1 MTTVF
6 HHVGPFEI
14 VGQIG
19 HGGMAQVFLADD
31 TRHGRRVALKLVQL
45 RDDRQGRDILEAER
59 RGAQLQGRLSEVCPL
74 VPRLY
79 DDGDLPP
86 YYFIAM
92 EFVAGEDLS
101 SVIARGPLKTDEAVA
116 VARQLCQF
124 LEAAHALETTIDGV
138 AFRSL
143 VHGDLKPGNVRISTS
158 GEVKVLDFGI
168 AKALSLSRKVTR
180 NEFGSLPY
188 MSPERLDSDAQEIG
202 RPADLWA
209 LGVIL
214 YEMLSGAAPFHATDT
229 RRLECQIRA
238 GYHARPL
245 PETVPVGLR
254 AITARLLAPVPGG
267 RYDSAT
273 SMLEDLQ
280 TFSNGET
287 TTAEQQGFSRQPDE
301 AVTRR
306 TRPAAADEATRRMSA
321 AAIPSLIPPLIPP
334 LIDDATRRT
343 RPAPAPPEATVTSLP
358 KAPPVPSKRAW
369 RLPSLRAVLLF
380 LAFVI
385 VANEVA
391 VGSSARRLA
400 AVAGTRDLDGITS
413 IWDEYGRLSGRSF
426 LHVGVIGLQRS
437 LRARVLDLSEQV
449 MANYRTPLPTVRE
462 RQWKAAQ
469 TNLQQALALSP
480 GDARLRGDLRYCE
493 GHLHRIDGEAEKLRN
508 HRAAASQHFA
518 DAVTAFREAAELR
531 PSWPDP
537 FLGLA
542 RTFIYGLEDTDRAA
556 DALKQAQQ
564 RGHAIGDR
572 ETAQLGDGY
581 RVRGDSL
588 RQTARR
594 LANLPQEAEYLQR
607 AIAAYRA
614 ALAQYEQIAGY
625 PGVATS
631 LQRVHA
637 IVDSL
642 ENRAA
647 ELAAEKD
654 RAEQAGRWE

>member
-14 VGQIG
+14 LGQIG

-31 TRHGRRVALKLVQL
+31 TRHGRRVALKLVQV
-45 RDDRQGRDILEAER
+45 RDDRTGRDILEAER
-59 RGAQLQGRLSEVCPL
+59 RGAQLQGRLSELCPL
-74 VPRLY
+74 VPKLY

-101 SVIARGPLKTDEAVA
+101 SVIARGPLKTDEAIA
-116 VARQLCQF
+116 VTRQLCQF

-138 AFRSL
+138 PFRSL
-143 VHGDLKPGNVRISTS
+143 VHGDLKPGNVRISAA

-229 RRLECQIRA
+229 RRLERQICA
-238 GYHARPL
+238 GYCGRPL
-245 PETVPVGLR
+245 PETVPPGLR
-254 AITARLLAPVPGG
+254 AITARLLAAAPAD

-273 SMLEDLQ
+273 TVLDDLD
-280 TFSNGET
+280 TFSTGET
-287 TTAEQQGFSRQPDE
+287 TAAERQGFPRPRDE
-301 AVTRR
+301 AATRR
-306 TRPAAADEATRRMSA
+306 TRPVPEEDATRRTSA
-321 AAIPSLIPPLIPP
+321 APIE
-334 LIDDATRRT
+334 DATRRT
-343 RPAPAPPEATVTSLP
+343 RPASAAPDAIAISLP
-358 KAPPVPSKRAW
+358 KTPPIAAKRAW
-369 RLPSLRAVLLF
+369 RRPSLRAVLLL

-385 VANEVA
+385 VANEA
-391 VGSSARRLA
+391 AIGSSARRLA
-400 AVAGTRDLDGITS
+400 AAAGTSDLDGITS
-413 IWDEYGRLSGRSF
+413 MWDEYGRLSDRSL
-426 LHVGVIGLQRS
+426 LHVGLFGLRRS

-449 MANYRTPLPTVRE
+449 MANYRTSLPTVRE

-469 TNLQQALALSP
+469 TNLQQALALNP
-480 GDARLRGDLRYCE
+480 GDLRLRADLRYCE
-493 GHLHRIDGEAEKLRN
+493 GHLHRIDGEAEKARN

-581 RVRGDSL
+581 RARGDSL

-594 LANLPQEAEYLQR
+594 LVNLPQEAEYLQR
-607 AIAAYRA
+607 AIVAYRA
-614 ALAQYEQIAGY
+614 ALAQYEQIAEY
-625 PGVATS
+625 PGVASS

-654 RAEQAGRWE
+654 RVEQAGRWE

>member
-6 HHVGPFEI
+6 HHIGPFEI
-14 VGQIG
+14 LGQIG

-59 RGAQLQGRLSEVCPL
+59 RGAQLQGRLSDVCPL
-74 VPRLY
+74 VPKLY

-101 SVIARGPLKTDEAVA
+101 TVIARGPLKPDEAIE
-116 VARQLCQF
+116 VARQLCRF

-143 VHGDLKPGNVRISTS
+143 VHGDLKPGNVRISAS

-214 YEMLSGAAPFHATDT
+214 YELLSGAAPFHATDT
-229 RRLECQIRA
+229 RRLENQIRA
-238 GYHARPL
+238 GYHGRPL
-245 PETVPVGLR
+245 PETVPSGLR
-254 AITARLLAPVPGG
+254 AITARLLAPLPAG
-267 RYDSAT
+267 RYDSAA
-273 SMLEDLQ
+273 SVVEDLQ
-280 TFSNGET
+280 THTNGHT
-287 TTAEQQGFSRQPDE
+287 TLAEQQGFLRPSDE
-301 AVTRR
+301 A
-306 TRPAAADEATRRMSA
+306 
-321 AAIPSLIPPLIPP
+321 
-334 LIDDATRRT
+334 ATRRT
-343 RPAPAPPEATVTSLP
+343 RPAPDDDATRRTSPGSTATSIAASIPASVDAATRRTKPERTVPDAAVDLRKT
-358 KAPPVPSKRAW
+358 PPVAAKRTR
-369 RLPSLRAVLLF
+369 RLPSLRSVLLF
-380 LAFVI
+380 LAFVT

-400 AVAGTRDLDGITS
+400 AMASTRDLDGITS
-413 IWDEYGRLSGRSF
+413 IWDDYDRLYERSL
-426 LHVGVIGLQRS
+426 LHVGVVGLQRS

-449 MANYRTPLPTVRE
+449 MANYRTALPTVRE

-469 TNLQQALALSP
+469 TNLQRALALNP
-480 GDARLRGDLRYCE
+480 GNIRLRADLRYCD
-493 GHLHRIDGEAEKLRN
+493 GHLHRIDGEAEKARG
-508 HRAAASQHFA
+508 HRAPASQHFA
-518 DAVTAFREAAELR
+518 EAVTAFRESAELR

-614 ALAQYEQIAGY
+614 ALAQYEQIAEF

-642 ENRAA
+642 ESRAA